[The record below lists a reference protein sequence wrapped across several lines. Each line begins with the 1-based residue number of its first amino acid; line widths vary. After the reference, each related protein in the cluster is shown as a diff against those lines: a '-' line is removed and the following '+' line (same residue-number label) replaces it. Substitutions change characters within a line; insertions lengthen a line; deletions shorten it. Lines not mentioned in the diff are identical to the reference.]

1 MGHAPVDDIVGLADI
16 LDERPYALT
25 AALATRA
32 ALRSLPLASLWMEW
46 DEEEAL
52 PMMLPAFRVLA
63 AAWLAAVERGR
74 TGEVEE
80 PSAAPLARE
89 VDEAIAHATG
99 AVSKATSVVA
109 NTPSKEAFDHA
120 RNALAAAVRAAY
132 ALGSS
137 TPGPHTAYRAIA
149 HATDTADAW
158 NSLNADIEAGLAAF
172 SGGFA
177 SQWLTAAPLWPEGM
191 PPWAEEGWKSLRDRL
206 EARQG
211 EHWNVWTDWY
221 AARLDP
227 GAHPDPD
234 PARERARLNI
244 PEALWRLGPK
254 QANPEILSRMK

>member
-1 MGHAPVDDIVGLADI
+1 MGHAPVEDIVGLADV

-25 AALATRA
+25 AALAARA
-32 ALRSLPLASLWMEW
+32 ALRSLPLVSLWMEW

-52 PMMLPAFRVLA
+52 PMMLPTFRVLA

-74 TGEVEE
+74 TGGVDG

-109 NTPSKEAFDHA
+109 NTPSKGAFDHA
-120 RNALAAAVRAAY
+120 RNALAAAVRSAY

-137 TPGPHTAYRAIA
+137 TPGPNTAFRAIA

-158 NSLNADIEAGLAAF
+158 DDLNADIEAGVTAF

-177 SQWLTAAPLWPEGM
+177 GQWLMASPLWPQGM
-191 PPWAEEGWKSLRDRL
+191 PPWAEEGWKSLRGRL
-206 EARQG
+206 EARED
-211 EHWNVWTDWY
+211 EHWRIWTDWY
-221 AARLDP
+221 DARLDP
-227 GAHPDPD
+227 SAHPDPD
-234 PARERARLNI
+234 PARERLRLDI

-254 QANPEILSRMK
+254 HANPEILSRMG

>member
-1 MGHAPVDDIVGLADI
+1 MGHAPVEDIVGLTDI
-16 LDERPYALT
+16 LCEQPYALT
-25 AALATRA
+25 AGLAVRA
-32 ALRSLPLASLWMEW
+32 ALRSLPLTSLWLEW

-74 TGEVEE
+74 VGEVAD
-80 PSAAPLARE
+80 PSEAPLVRE

-132 ALGSS
+132 TLGSS
-137 TPGPHTAYRAIA
+137 TPGPQTAFRAIA

-158 NSLNADIEAGLAAF
+158 EALNADIEAARAAF
-172 SGGFA
+172 SGGFS
-177 SQWLTAAPLWPEGM
+177 SQWLMAAPLWPGNM
-191 PPWAEEGWKSLRDRL
+191 PSWAEEGWKTLRGRL
-206 EARQG
+206 DAREG
-211 EHWNVWTDWY
+211 EHWQVWTAWY

-234 PARERARLNI
+234 LTRERARLNI

-254 QANPEILSRMK
+254 QANPEILSRMG